1 MTHRLL
7 EPTELTHAGDSI
19 FVQGAWEP
27 IHPSTTGL
35 LAESFRSP
43 VRRPI
48 PVPEI
53 TRIATMTP
61 LDPRRTAGELKKG
74 DIIWMANRGVIAEIG
89 ELRDDVQF
97 LLISGDAFALAYD
110 EKIVEALND
119 EMNTPADGH
128 GMYLIRI
135 LEGP

>member
-7 EPTELTHAGDSI
+7 EPAELTRTGDSI

-27 IHPSTTGL
+27 IHPSTTGTP
-35 LAESFRSP
+35 ARVFGNP
-43 VRRPI
+43 VRRPMS
-48 PVPEI
+48 VPEI
-53 TRIATMTP
+53 TRIATMAP
-61 LDPRRTAGELKKG
+61 LDICRTAGELKKG
-74 DIIWMANRGVIAEIG
+74 DIVWMANRGIIAEIG

-97 LLISGDAFALAYD
+97 LLISGDEFALAYG
-110 EKIVEALND
+110 EKIVEALSD

-135 LEGP
+135 LEAP